1 MSWEYFIYS
10 FIAILSLATMTWII
24 SVIKKDVSIVD
35 SAWSLMF
42 VAGAAVLLLFSEMS
56 LRSEIIFILLII
68 WAGRLSAHITLRS
81 WGEDED
87 HRYQAIRNK
96 YQPYFAI
103 KSFFI
108 IFVFQ
113 AILASIVLLPVGYA
127 LLRDADWNSLDYLA
141 SILVIIGICYE
152 SVADYQLHRFKKDH
166 NNKGKVLETGLWKY
180 SRHPNYFGESLVW
193 WGFFIFAA
201 NQGDL
206 VTVVSPLIMTF
217 LLLKFSGVGL
227 MELDIADRRP
237 AYRQYIE
244 STNAFFPGSKKAV

>member
-1 MSWEYFIYS
+1 MNWEYFIYS

-42 VAGAAVLLLFSEMS
+42 VAGAAVLLQFSEMS
-56 LRSEIIFILLII
+56 LRSEIIFILLVI

-113 AILASIVLLPVGYA
+113 AILASIVILPVGYA
-127 LLRDADWNSLDYLA
+127 LLGDARWNNLDYLA
-141 SILVIIGICYE
+141 LILVIIGIGYE
-152 SVADYQLHRFKKDH
+152 SIADYQLYRFKKDQK
-166 NNKGKVLETGLWKY
+166 NKGKVLDTGLWKY
-180 SRHPNYFGESLVW
+180 SRHPNYFGEALIW
-193 WGFFIFAA
+193 WGFFLFAA
-201 NQGDL
+201 SQGNL
-206 VTVVSPLIMTF
+206 IAIISPLLMTF

-227 MELDIADRRP
+227 MEVDISDRRP
-237 AYRQYIE
+237 TYRQYIE
-244 STNAFFPGSKKAV
+244 STNAFFPGFKKSV